1 MEDNNKKK
9 LINETVTGR
18 RLTPRRALR
27 YVLVAGICGVAFGCG
42 IFLTQ
47 TLTAHVNASSDKQH
61 QEQTESQTAGSD
73 VGDNNGISET
83 ETSVS
88 ESEPGSSISDNGTE
102 NESGGSSE
110 NGSDTS
116 AAISS
121 EDLNR
126 ELLSI
131 RTKAAESVKD
141 CLVTVNVTAQ
151 TNTWFDSE
159 MESTETFS
167 GVIISI
173 DDKEI
178 LVLAPFINADEK
190 KIKLVFSNE
199 SSADAYLKQSSQTD
213 GLSVIAVSATE
224 GISADTLDT
233 IEAIG
238 YGNTDKLENGT
249 PVIAVGSPLGVIDS
263 CAFGNIG
270 YIDDSEMSTD
280 CLQYAFYCELASNA
294 AKGSFAVDY
303 NGELIG
309 VASSQK
315 TDVALNSAVTRF
327 VGIDSVE
334 RVIQSLTAGSK
345 KPLLGIM
352 GIDVDFGMKYSSI
365 PEGVYVS
372 EVLNGTPA
380 YNAGIRHGDVI
391 ISIADRQIT
400 DVASMSR
407 ILNSLKPGITTN
419 VRLMR
424 GSVNSEYKEIQFELT
439 LGER

>member
-27 YVLVAGICGVAFGCG
+27 YVFIAGICGAAFGCG

-47 TLTAHVNASSDKQH
+47 SLTAHVNASSDKPH
-61 QEQTESQTAGSD
+61 QEQTESLTAGND

-88 ESEPGSSISDNGTE
+88 ESEPGNSISDNGTE
-102 NESGGSSE
+102 TESGSPAE
-110 NGSDTS
+110 NGSDTTTT
-116 AAISS
+116 ISE
-121 EDLNR
+121 EDLNK
-126 ELLSI
+126 ELLLI
-131 RTKAAESVKD
+131 RTKAAEAVKD
-141 CLVTVNVTAQ
+141 SLVTVNVTAQ

-178 LVLAPFINADEK
+178 LVLAPYINADEK

-263 CAFGNIG
+263 CSFGNIG

-309 VASSQK
+309 VASGQK
-315 TDVALNSAVTRF
+315 TDVALNSGVTRF

>member
-27 YVLVAGICGVAFGCG
+27 YAFIAGICGAAFGCG
-42 IFLTQ
+42 VFLTQ
-47 TLTAHVNASSDKQH
+47 SLTAQVNASSDKLH
-61 QEQTESQTAGSD
+61 TKQTESRTPGSD

-83 ETSVS
+83 ETLVS
-88 ESEPGSSISDNGTE
+88 ERGSSISDNGIE
-102 NESGGSSE
+102 NESEGSYEKS
-110 NGSDTS
+110 SDTS
-116 AAISS
+116 AAFS
-121 EDLNR
+121 EEDFNR
-126 ELLSI
+126 ELLSV
-131 RTKAAESVKD
+131 RTKAAESVKNS
-141 CLVTVNVTAQ
+141 LVAVNVTAQ

-178 LVLAPFINADEK
+178 LVLAPLINADEK
-190 KIKLVFSNE
+190 KIKLIFSNE
-199 SSADAYLKQSSQTD
+199 SSADAYIKQSSQTD

-224 GISADTLDT
+224 GISADTLDA

-238 YGNTDKLENGT
+238 YGNTDKLKNGT

-263 CAFGNIG
+263 CTFGNIA

-309 VASSQK
+309 AASNQR
-315 TDVALNSAVTRF
+315 TDVALNSGVTRF
-327 VGIDSVE
+327 VGIDSVA
-334 RVIQSLTAGSK
+334 RVIQSLTAGNK
-345 KPLLGIM
+345 KPLLGII
-352 GIDVDFGMKYSSI
+352 GTDVDFGMKYSSI

-372 EVLNGTPA
+372 EVLTDTPA

-400 DVASMSR
+400 DVSSMTR
-407 ILNSLKPGITTN
+407 ILNSLKPGLTTN

-424 GSVNSEYKEIQFELT
+424 GSVNSEYKEMQFELT